1 MKENILSLIKSKYK
15 VIRET
20 NTEINV
26 LINGHNLRYIKQ
38 SHKYIV
44 DGYNTLSVS
53 ELIKRTNP
61 DLYKGVDKSFLK
73 KGGHRGDIMHEQIAY
88 YEATGNISFSTEF
101 KNYLSLK
108 ERNNMETIDSEMF
121 VLICNTN
128 NEPLCAGRLDLF
140 YINKLTNQL
149 GICEFKR
156 TAELYMDNV
165 TLQLNLY
172 AYGLYQSFGINVD
185 NLICMRLRNELNE
198 IVPIKLDKQI
208 AIDAILAYL

>member
-1 MKENILSLIKSKYK
+1 
-15 VIRET
+15 
-20 NTEINV
+20 
-26 LINGHNLRYIKQ
+26 
-38 SHKYIV
+38 
-44 DGYNTLSVS
+44 
-53 ELIKRTNP
+53 
-61 DLYKGVDKSFLK
+61 
-73 KGGHRGDIMHEQIAY
+73 
-88 YEATGNISFSTEF
+88 
-101 KNYLSLK
+101 
-108 ERNNMETIDSEMF
+108 METIDSEMF